1 MAKVTMADVAK
12 YAGVSKSTVSQYI
25 NKRYE
30 YMGEDTR
37 KKIKGAIEE
46 LGYHPNYIARS
57 LKQKKTSMIGII
69 VADIVH
75 RFSTEICR
83 SIEDYCFEHDYQAII
98 CNADNNPTKEKT
110 YIETLRAKQVD
121 GLIIFPTGQ
130 NIDVYAKMIEEDY
143 PVVFMDREIP
153 EIDAPFILS
162 TNVESSFQAVKLF
175 LENGHTN
182 IAILTQPLTISTRK
196 ERIEGY
202 KKALQT
208 FSIDICND
216 YIISSEIANVKT
228 ELSQLFE
235 KENPPTA
242 ILAGNDLVFLETL
255 AFLQENQLRVPE
267 DVSLIVFDNFPFA
280 HLSNPPMTMI
290 AQPAFEM
297 GRKATEILL
306 KQINKDHYEAKK
318 IIYPCELIVRQSSI
332 KKL

>member
-1 MAKVTMADVAK
+1 M
-12 YAGVSKSTVSQYI
+12 
-25 NKRYE
+25 
-30 YMGEDTR
+30 
-37 KKIKGAIEE
+37 
-46 LGYHPNYIARS
+46 
-57 LKQKKTSMIGII
+57 
-69 VADIVH
+69 
-75 RFSTEICR
+75 
-83 SIEDYCFEHDYQAII
+83 
-98 CNADNNPTKEKT
+98 
-110 YIETLRAKQVD
+110 
-121 GLIIFPTGQ
+121 
-130 NIDVYAKMIEEDY
+130 
-143 PVVFMDREIP
+143 
-153 EIDAPFILS
+153 
-162 TNVESSFQAVKLF
+162 
-175 LENGHTN
+175 
-182 IAILTQPLTISTRK
+182 TQPLTISTRK

-228 ELSQLFE
+228 ELSQLFQ

-306 KQINKDHYEAKK
+306 KQINKDHYEAEK

>member
-37 KKIKGAIEE
+37 EKIKSAIEQ

-98 CNADNNPTKEKT
+98 CNADNNPKKERT

-130 NIDVYAKMIEEDY
+130 NTDIYAKMIEEDY
-143 PVVFMDREIP
+143 PVVFMDRDIP
-153 EIDAPFILS
+153 EINASFILS
-162 TNVESSFQAVKLF
+162 TNIESSYHAIKLF
-175 LENGHTN
+175 LENGHKN

-202 KKALQT
+202 KKALLEN
-208 FSIDICND
+208 SIDICKD
-216 YIISSEIANVKT
+216 YIISSEIENVKT
-228 ELSQLFE
+228 ELHHLFQ
-235 KENPPTA
+235 KKNPPTA

-255 AFLQENQLRVPE
+255 AFLQEKKLRIPE

-297 GRKATEILL
+297 GKRATEILL
-306 KQINKDHYEAKK
+306 KQVNKEHFKVEK

-332 KKL
+332 KKI

>member
-37 KKIKGAIEE
+37 EKIKLAIEE

-98 CNADNNPTKEKT
+98 CNADNNPTKERT

-130 NIDVYAKMIEEDY
+130 NTDIYAKMIEEDY
-143 PVVFMDREIP
+143 PVVFMDRDILGIE
-153 EIDAPFILS
+153 APFILS
-162 TNVESSFQAVKLF
+162 TNVDSSFQAVQLF

-202 KKALQT
+202 KKALQAY
-208 FSIDICND
+208 SIDIRED
-216 YIISSEIANVKT
+216 YIISSEIANVKIALS
-228 ELSQLFE
+228 ELFQKE
-235 KENPPTA
+235 KPPTA

-255 AFLQENQLRVPE
+255 AFLQENHLRVPE

-280 HLSNPPMTMI
+280 HLSNPPVTSI

-297 GRKATEILL
+297 GRKATEVLL
-306 KQINKDHYEAKK
+306 KEINKESYQKEK

-332 KKL
+332 KKI